1 MDPATNSIEMDPP
14 FNFIIIITIIIIT
27 LVITTIIIIIIIN
40 NINIERRIH
49 YSIMLNNIIQ
59 HNNKNR
65 EINML

>member
-1 MDPATNSIEMDPP
+1 MDPATHSIEMDPP
-14 FNFIIIITIIIIT
+14 FNFIIIITI
-27 LVITTIIIIIIIN
+27 VINTIIIIIINNN

>member
-1 MDPATNSIEMDPP
+1 MDPATHSIEMDPP
-14 FNFIIIITIIIIT
+14 FNCIIIITI
-27 LVITTIIIIIIIN
+27 VINTIIIIINNN